1 MRTVAT
7 ALGDVPVDELGPT
20 LSHEHLFMNLMA
32 ERRGDGLVHDERLL
46 IEELAV
52 FASQGGGTIFD
63 LTAAELT
70 VGSTPDSD
78 RDFTAAAGQTRNPRA
93 VAGIQRISRETG
105 VHVVL
110 GAGRYRDPYLREE
123 VVAELGV
130 DGIAEEIVRDL
141 TDGIPGT
148 SARAGLIG
156 EIGADK
162 WYVSENEAV
171 LFRGAAAAH
180 RATGAAVYTHAARWH
195 VGLEQVEILVGEGVA
210 PDRIVVGHV
219 DTVPTPGYAAQVAA
233 TGAYVGIDTIN
244 TANPHEVRRRID
256 QILEL
261 VRLGHLE
268 RILIAHD
275 VCTLSQLR
283 TYGGNGFGFILGD
296 FRTALLAAGLSQ
308 DEFDEIVVA
317 NPRRL
322 LD

>member
-7 ALGDVPVDELGPT
+7 ALGDIPLDQLGRT
-20 LSHEHLFMNLMA
+20 LTHEHLFMNLMA
-32 ERRGDGLVHDERLL
+32 ERRGDGLVSDEALL
-46 IEELAV
+46 IEELQVLAD
-52 FASQGGGTIFD
+52 QGGRTIFD

-70 VGSTPDSD
+70 VGATADSD
-78 RDFTAAAGQTRNPRA
+78 REFTAAAGQTRNPRT
-93 VAGIQRISRETG
+93 VEGIQRISRATG
-105 VHVVL
+105 VNVVL

-130 DGIAEEIVRDL
+130 EGIADEIVRDL
-141 TDGIPGT
+141 TEGIPGT
-148 SARAGLIG
+148 TARAGLIG

-180 RATGAAVYTHAARWH
+180 RRTGAPVYTHAARWH
-195 VGLEQVEILVGEGVA
+195 VGLEQVGLLVGEGVT
-210 PDRIVVGHV
+210 PDKIVVGHV

-244 TANPHEVRRRID
+244 TANAREVRRRID

-261 VRLGHLE
+261 TRLGHLE
-268 RILIAHD
+268 RIVVAHD
-275 VCTLSQLR
+275 VCTLSQLAAN
-283 TYGGNGFGFILGD
+283 GGNGFGYVLGD
-296 FRTALLAAGLSQ
+296 FRTAVIDAGLS
-308 DEFDEIVVA
+308 DEEFETIVVD

-322 LD
+322 LG

>member
-7 ALGDVPVDELGPT
+7 ALGDLPLDQLGRT
-20 LSHEHLFMNLMA
+20 MTHEHLFMNLMA
-32 ERRGDGLVHDERLL
+32 ERRGDGLVSDEALL
-46 IEELAV
+46 IEELQVLAD
-52 FASQGGGTIFD
+52 QGGQTIFD
-63 LTAAELT
+63 LTASELT

-78 RDFTAAAGQTRNPRA
+78 RDFTAAPGQTRNPRS
-93 VAGIQRISRETG
+93 VEGIQRISRATG
-105 VHVVL
+105 INVVL
-110 GAGRYRDPYLREE
+110 GAGRYRDPYLRED

-141 TDGIPGT
+141 TEGIPGT
-148 SARAGLIG
+148 TARAGLIG

-210 PDRIVVGHV
+210 PEKIVVGHV

-233 TGAYVGIDTIN
+233 TGVYVGIDTIN
-244 TANPHEVRRRID
+244 TANSREVRRRID

-261 VRLGHLE
+261 RRLGHLN
-268 RILIAHD
+268 RIVIAHD
-275 VCTLSQLR
+275 VCTLSQLAAN
-283 TYGGNGFGFILGD
+283 GGNGFGFVLGD
-296 FRTALLAAGLSQ
+296 FRTQLLAAGLSEE
-308 DEFDEIVVA
+308 EFESIVVS
-317 NPRRL
+317 NPRTL
-322 LD
+322 LS